1 MLQEVDVVVEQ
12 NISDVFST
20 RTVGETL
27 LLRVLEG
34 KQVLH
39 LENRKN
45 KLYCE
50 TKLNRQ
56 CNHMCVVTKLF
67 FLKANFEGH

>member
-20 RTVGETL
+20 RAVGETL

-45 KLYCE
+45 
-50 TKLNRQ
+50 
-56 CNHMCVVTKLF
+56 
-67 FLKANFEGH
+67 